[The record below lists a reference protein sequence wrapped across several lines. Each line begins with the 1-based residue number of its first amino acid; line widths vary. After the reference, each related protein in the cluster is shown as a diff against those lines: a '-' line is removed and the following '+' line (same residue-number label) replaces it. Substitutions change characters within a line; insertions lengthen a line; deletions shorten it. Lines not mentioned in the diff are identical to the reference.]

1 MGIKQLSSIITIA
14 ARIVRTS
21 WSAASICN
29 ELHAETAQTECS
41 VGSSAGTA
49 SGSAGR
55 LCSWSLTLCGLA
67 CDPDPVL
74 LAQVD
79 EVKSIMSDNI
89 DKVLARG
96 EKLDTLV
103 DKTDSLMTEVRC

>member
-1 MGIKQLSSIITIA
+1 M
-14 ARIVRTS
+14 
-21 WSAASICN
+21 
-29 ELHAETAQTECS
+29 
-41 VGSSAGTA
+41 
-49 SGSAGR
+49 
-55 LCSWSLTLCGLA
+55 
-67 CDPDPVL
+67 

-103 DKTDSLMTEVRC
+103 DKTDSLMTEVRCGTATM